1 MKLVITGRHIEITP
15 ALKSFTREKIS
26 KLDRWV
32 DEVMEVHAIL
42 VVEKHRHTAELV
54 VHGRHLTLSA
64 RGSSADMYAS
74 IGTCIERLEKQ
85 ARKKKEMHVARR
97 RRSTGPVAPPEP
109 PAAAE
114 KPARRRAKGAR
125 ASAADADGGPPR
137 IVRSETF
144 SRKPMSVEEAALQVR
159 EAGLEFVVFRNER
172 SQEVNVVYRRKDGS
186 FGLIEPER

>member
-15 ALKSFTREKIS
+15 ALKSFTREKIA

-42 VVEKHRHTAELV
+42 VVEKHRHVAELV

-64 RGSSADMYAS
+64 RGASADMYAS
-74 IGTCIERLEKQ
+74 IGTCIDRLEKQ
-85 ARKKKEMHVARR
+85 ARKKKEMHVAKRR
-97 RRSTGPVAPPEP
+97 R
-109 PAAAE
+109 PAAGVEPAPAAE
-114 KPARRRAKGAR
+114 DRPVRRKAAKGAR
-125 ASAADADGGPPR
+125 ASAGDADSGAPR

-144 SRKPMSVEEAALQVR
+144 SKKPMSVEEAALQVR

-172 SQEVNVVYRRKDGS
+172 TQEVNVIYRRKDGS